1 MGYECHVFTAFADVV
16 IQLCVDSLRRELPST
31 SRIHFL
37 KLANKLAVR
46 SNGSSGL
53 WRRIRSS
60 RILTMT
66 VSLSLDA
73 KKNFHQTLFTLRQN
87 ATSG

>member
-1 MGYECHVFTAFADVV
+1 MGYEYHVFTAFSDVV
-16 IQLCVDSLRRELPST
+16 IQRWVGSLRELPST
-31 SRIHFL
+31 SRIHSL
-37 KLANKLAVR
+37 KLANKFAVP

-73 KKNFHQTLFTLRQN
+73 KKTFY
-87 ATSG
+87 